1 MEYDKTVFVMAFTK
15 DFRNA
20 VLCNSVG
27 KAFGA
32 CANAIP
38 DTRARIVFG
47 TVGILM
53 QAKGRSIFYREAKEQ
68 QERRENKV

>member
-1 MEYDKTVFVMAFTK
+1 MAFTK
-15 DFRNA
+15 EFRRA

-27 KAFGA
+27 KAFGM

-47 TVGILM
+47 TAGILM

-68 QERRENKV
+68 KEQQERRENEV

>member
-1 MEYDKTVFVMAFTK
+1 MAFTK

-27 KAFGA
+27 KAFGK

-53 QAKGRSIFYREAKEQ
+53 RAKGCSIFYREAKEQ
-68 QERRENKV
+68 ERRKKEI